1 MGSGIKID
9 ASVFDRFG
17 VRVRSLIK
25 PEMPVQFQ
33 KNSITVGI
41 PIVGS
46 VCLYWSA

>member
-9 ASVFDRFG
+9 ASICDKFG
-17 VRVRSLIK
+17 VRIRSLIK

-46 VCLYWSA
+46 VCLYWSV

>member
-17 VRVRSLIK
+17 VRIRSLIK

-46 VCLYWSA
+46 VCLYWSV

>member
-9 ASVFDRFG
+9 ATILDKFG
-17 VRVRSLIK
+17 VRIRSLIK

-46 VCLYWSA
+46 VCLYWSV